1 MDVNTE
7 IEKWYGELI
16 NVYGHAKSMTV
27 LAKSMIH
34 DFDATSNMADMQY
47 MLIKGLYCTA
57 ALNICRI
64 FDVGKDAGG
73 IRQFRN
79 TLYGEKAK
87 KPKFQFDANAEKR
100 LRDYRNKVL
109 AHLDKVF
116 LSIDLDKEFPLY
128 LSDLESLL
136 KSIEDEL
143 LPLAKNIVKA
153 SIAGINQETKEW
165 YFPVVD
171 RVEKEYTIFKN
182 MLLTYRQMETYMKE
196 NHKCELLA
204 IYKMGGQQ

>member
-1 MDVNTE
+1 MDVNAE

-27 LAKSMIH
+27 LAKRMAR

-57 ALNICRI
+57 ALNICSM
-64 FDVGKDAGG
+64 FDTDKDAGG
-73 IRQFRN
+73 ILQFRN

-87 KPKFQFDANAEKR
+87 KPKFQFDTTAEKR
-100 LRDYRNKVL
+100 LRDHRNKVL

-116 LSIDLDKEFPLY
+116 LYVDVDKDFPLY

-165 YFPVVD
+165 YFSIVD
-171 RVEKEYTIFKN
+171 KVEKEYIIFKN
-182 MLLTYRQMETYMKE
+182 MLLTYRQMEAYMKE
-196 NHKCELLA
+196 NHKCELFA
-204 IYKMGGQQ
+204 IYQVGGQQ